1 MNHRSVLKPLLFSLL
16 CFLMAAASTVP
27 LDRHY
32 RQDRLALP
40 VSAAA
45 GVPAD
50 VLLLQQSLG
59 AFRGWAINALWL
71 KALERRDQGEL
82 HESLEL
88 ARWILKLQPYFPRV
102 WNFQSWLLAFELALD
117 TRDPQERWNWVS
129 ESIRLLRTEGLRS
142 NPLSDEIHRQLSY
155 LFWFKLGESRDDAAP
170 YFRRELFRQWQGILG
185 AAANQSEV
193 QQDLLRSLDPEK
205 RSFIVEDLNMDP
217 QLMLDISDR
226 FPGLDWRVP
235 ASHAIYWAIQGFL
248 RQETGEISPRLT
260 DDLFASALFS
270 SHVRIGLQQL
280 IVHGRPIVSESTGEL
295 IANGPVP
302 ELLPVFL
309 RSLQALGGGEI
320 PDEFRDRAREIVTD
334 TALQAWLL
342 GEDDLSVEI
351 LNRLELFGIEPLKD
365 PTNLVSHL
373 AEVVRGKL
381 DPDEPVTMI
390 SIPIMARGLIAL
402 SGGGLQIEYTR
413 GSQIVEILESDLE
426 ETEIQRS
433 RAVSI
438 AEALR
443 SPRASAPLS
452 VKQQIWQN
460 LPEAFR
466 QGLDAGTLSVL
477 RDDARKSGAD
487 PKQAF
492 PGLESSI
499 GKDR

>member
-1 MNHRSVLKPLLFSLL
+1 MNHRSVIQPVLFSLL
-16 CFLMAAASTVP
+16 CFLLAAASTVP
-27 LDRHY
+27 LEKHY
-32 RQDRLALP
+32 REDRLALP
-40 VSAAA
+40 VSEAV

-82 HESLEL
+82 HESMEL

-117 TRDPQERWNWVS
+117 TRDPQERWNWVK
-129 ESIRLLRTEGLRS
+129 ESITLLRTEGLRS
-142 NPLSDEIHRQLSY
+142 NPRSQEIHRQLAY

-170 YFRRELFRQWQGILG
+170 YFRRQLFQQWQEILG
-185 AAANQSEV
+185 AAANNPSAQSAV
-193 QQDLLRSLDPEK
+193 LSDLNADQRSA
-205 RSFIVEDLNMDP
+205 IVEDLNMDP
-217 QLMLDISDR
+217 RLMLEISDR

-235 ASHAIYWAIQGFL
+235 GSHAIYWAIQGYL
-248 RQETGEISPRLT
+248 RHETGEISPALT
-260 DDLFASALFS
+260 DELFSSALLL
-270 SHVRIGLQQL
+270 SHVRIGMQQL
-280 IVHGRPIVSESTGEL
+280 IVHGRPFVSETSGEL

-320 PDEFRDRAREIVTD
+320 PDQFRERAQEIVTD

-342 GEDDLSVEI
+342 GEDRLATEI
-351 LNRLELFGIEPLKD
+351 LARLEIFGIESQGD
-365 PTNLVSHL
+365 PQNLVNRL
-373 AEVVRGKL
+373 VQVVRDKL

-413 GSQIVEILESDLE
+413 GSQIVELLEAGLSD
-426 ETEIQRS
+426 TEIQRS
-433 RAVSI
+433 RSI
-438 AEALR
+438 SIEEALR

-452 VKQQIWQN
+452 VKQRIWQN
-460 LPEAFR
+460 LPKAFR
-466 QGLDAGTLSVL
+466 QKLTSGTRSVL
-477 RDDARKSGAD
+477 RDDARKSGMD
-487 PKQAF
+487 PNQVF
-492 PGLESSI
+492 PDLESSS
-499 GKDR
+499 GEGR